1 MKLKA
6 FSYLRMSTDEQLKG
20 DSRRRQLEA
29 SRAYA
34 DEHGLEL
41 AGGAQLEDI
50 GISAFKGANVRV
62 GALGKFLAAVT
73 DGTVPA
79 GSYLLV
85 ESLDRLSREELLSA
99 HTLFLSIVQ
108 AGIVLVTLDDGQVY
122 RAGNLDV
129 VKLIT
134 SLVRQERA
142 HEESKLKSARV
153 GAAWKNKRAKAAE
166 GQPMTARCP
175 AWLRLAADRA
185 SYEPIPDRVEI
196 VRQIFADSAAGLGM
210 YSIARRLNE
219 AGVPA
224 FVGKHGWHR
233 SYLAKTLESRAV
245 IGEFQPHVKVDA
257 KRVAEGE
264 PIKGYYPAIV
274 SQDLFYQAQQSR
286 KQRRNGGSGRKG
298 PGYTNLFTGIA
309 RCAYCHSATVFE
321 NKGPGKGGGTY
332 LVCGSAQRG
341 KACDATR
348 WKYQDFETSFLAFV
362 QELDL
367 ESIINR
373 GEDAEKRKK
382 FEAEVAALRGQIS
395 SVADLMEKT
404 YAVLDAGGS
413 PEFVAGK
420 LNELTAKKAQ
430 LDGRLIAKEA
440 EQREFADRETRFK
453 KSREEIKDLVS
464 GLQSPPSDELYKLR
478 AQIASR
484 LKVLVETLL
493 IAPKGSLPIM
503 NRSIEELTKLA
514 GEEAEDVVAHMRQL
528 AARPDQSHRYFAV
541 GFRDAAVRAV
551 FPLDSDPLRYNLQV
565 VAGQSTQKET
575 DRFIDLLEPS
585 EKRTS
590 II

>member
-1 MKLKA
+1 MKPKA

-29 SRAYA
+29 SKAYA
-34 DEHGLEL
+34 EEHGLEL
-41 AGGAQLEDI
+41 ADNAQLEDI

-73 DGTVPA
+73 DGSVHS

-85 ESLDRLSREELLSA
+85 ESLDRLSREELLAA

-108 AGIVLVTLDDGQVY
+108 AGIVLVTLDDRQVY

-175 AWLRLAADRA
+175 AWLRLAPDRK
-185 SYEPIPDRVEI
+185 SYELIPDRVEI

-210 YSIARRLNE
+210 YSIARRLNA

-224 FVGKHGWHR
+224 FVGKQGWHR
-233 SYLAKTLESRAV
+233 SYLAKTLENRAV
-245 IGEFQPHVKVDA
+245 LGEIQPHVKVEG
-257 KRVAEGE
+257 KRVAQGE
-264 PIKGYYPAIV
+264 PIENYYPAIV
-274 SQDLFYQAQQSR
+274 SRELFYQAEQSR
-286 KQRRNGGSGRKG
+286 TQRKNGGSGRKG

-309 RCAYCHSATVFE
+309 RCAYCHSTIVFE

-341 KACDATR
+341 RSCDATR
-348 WKYQDFETSFLAFV
+348 WKYLDFEASFLAFV

-367 ESIINR
+367 DSIINA
-373 GEDAEKRKK
+373 GQDAEKRKEL
-382 FEAEVAALRGQIS
+382 EAEIAATKGEIS
-395 SVADLMEKT
+395 SVAGLMEKT
-404 YAVLDAGGS
+404 YAVLQAGGS
-413 PEFVAGK
+413 PEFIAGK

-430 LDGRLIAKEA
+430 LQSRLIAKA
-440 EQREFADRETRFK
+440 SQQREFADRESRFER
-453 KSREEIKDLVS
+453 SREEIKDLV
-464 GLQSPPSDELYKLR
+464 GRLQFPPSEELYKLR

-503 NRSIEELTKLA
+503 NHSIEELTKMA
-514 GEEAEDVVAHMRQL
+514 GEKAQDVITQMQQL
-528 AARPDQSHRYFAV
+528 AAQPEQSRRYFAV

-551 FPLDSDPLRYNLQV
+551 FPANDDPLRFELQI
-565 VAGQSTQKET
+565 VADQSASVDPK
-575 DRFIDLLEPS
+575 RFIDRIEPS
-585 EKRTS
+585 GKRTS
-590 II
+590 MT